1 MTTPGLSSNLM
12 CLSSWTSCSEL
23 KQTHNN
29 SNMYLYL
36 DIWMHVLPLPLFSPS
51 LPLFI
56 SPLSSYLH
64 IYLSVHLLSA
74 CISVWVFT
82 QIYMYIYIYL
92 CIHTHCMHD
101 SPYLVIPG
109 TAPTVHTL
117 LLFKLLMRLLFPT
130 LGRPATMSTQHR
142 YNVHVRTTYLQILY
156 EPLVQCL

>member
-1 MTTPGLSSNLM
+1 MCTKRKLKDCSLWLSTKLKIDKIPVTNLKR
-12 CLSSWTSCSEL
+12 WITR
-23 KQTHNN
+23 NN
-29 SNMYLYL
+29 ILRDKSGF
-36 DIWMHVLPLPLFSPS
+36 PKSG
-51 LPLFI
+51 
-56 SPLSSYLH
+56 H
-64 IYLSVHLLSA
+64 IYLSVHLLTA
-74 CISVWVFT
+74 CLSVWVFT

-109 TAPTVHTL
+109 TAPTVHAL

-142 YNVHVRTTYLQILY
+142 YNVPVRTTYLQILY